1 MRKGATVNAEDN
13 HLRTP
18 LHYATMTNSTALVR
32 SLLAAGASASMEDED
47 GQPPSFYASP
57 NSEIQWLLLWG
68 TTTEARN
75 THGRTA
81 LCEFARLGATNV
93 VRGLLGRGANVE
105 ALGPHNRTPL
115 HEAAGGGHVETCAAL
130 VEAGAPVN
138 AATLK
143 GVTPLIAAGTG
154 GHTRVISLLLAH
166 GADVNA
172 TQENDFTA
180 IGEAACHGHVAAVEV
195 LLNARANAGR
205 GSAFH
210 PLLRAAS
217 AGHVAVMALLLDRGR
232 VNINQRSWQ
241 QKTAL
246 IEAAFVRRVESARL
260 LVERGANVRMR
271 DEFGKSAFF
280 WAVANNCMPLV
291 ELLLRRDA
299 EGVRDLRDNHGV
311 SPRGVAVQNGLTQM
325 ARFLEERGAVL

>member
-1 MRKGATVNAEDN
+1 
-13 HLRTP
+13 
-18 LHYATMTNSTALVR
+18 
-32 SLLAAGASASMEDED
+32 MEDED

-138 AATLK
+138 TATLK

-154 GHTRVISLLLAH
+154 GHARVISLLLAH

-172 TQENDFTA
+172 AQENDFTA

-195 LLNARANAGR
+195 LLNARANGGH

-217 AGHVAVMALLLDRGR
+217 AGHVAVMGLLLDRGR

-246 IEAAFVRRVESARL
+246 IEAASVRRVESARL
-260 LVERGANVRMR
+260 LVERGADVRMR

-280 WAVANNCMPLV
+280 WAVAHNCMPLV
-291 ELLLRRDA
+291 ELLLGRDA
-299 EGVRDLRDNHGV
+299 EGVRDWKDNHGV